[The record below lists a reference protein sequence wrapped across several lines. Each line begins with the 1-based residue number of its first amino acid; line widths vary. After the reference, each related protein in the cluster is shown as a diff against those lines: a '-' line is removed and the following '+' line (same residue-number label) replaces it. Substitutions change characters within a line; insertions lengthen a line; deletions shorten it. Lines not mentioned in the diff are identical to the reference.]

1 VEEAKET
8 AGMTLEEQIGQTLVV
23 GFAGTTVSPEVAEL
37 IRDGHVGGII
47 LFARNVRDAE
57 QLRDLTGELQSVA
70 RAAGHRHPLL
80 MTIDEE
86 NGVVRRLGAGTTV
99 FPGNMALGATGSQE
113 LTREVARATGRE
125 LRALGVT
132 MNLAPVVDVNNNPA
146 NPVIGVRSFGEDPAE
161 VGRLGAAA
169 VRGYREAGM
178 LTALKHFPGHG
189 DTAVDSHL
197 ALPTIDYD
205 VERLERVELLPF
217 RAGIEA
223 GAEGVTVAHIAF
235 PRLAP
240 DGLPGTVAPAIVRG
254 LLRERL
260 GFEGVI
266 LSDCM
271 EMDAVARTIGVER
284 AAVLALRAGIDL
296 VFISHRH
303 DRQWAGV
310 RAIRAAVTEG
320 ALESETVRRAAE
332 RVARLKAHG
341 PSWDDLPAPGAP
353 LPSWVGGEAHQRL
366 AQDAYERAVT
376 LARND
381 EGLVPLRLGA
391 DERLLVVY
399 PRHESPL
406 WPDDVRHP
414 HGFFVESVRRRYPHA
429 DAVAMST
436 RPTAEERREILRLAT
451 GAGAVVVATM
461 NANLHKGQAEVV
473 RDLDAAGHRVVGVA
487 VYNPYDLL
495 AFPDLRTYMATYEY
509 TPPALEAATR
519 VLCGDITPRGHLPV
533 TLPGLYR
540 RGHGL

>member
-473 RDLDAAGHRVVGVA
+473 RDLDAAGHRVVGIA

-495 AFPDLRTYMATYEY
+495 AFPNLRTYMATYEY

-519 VLCGDITPRGHLPV
+519 VLCGEITPRGHLPV

>member
-1 VEEAKET
+1 
-8 AGMTLEEQIGQTLVV
+8 
-23 GFAGTTVSPEVAEL
+23 
-37 IRDGHVGGII
+37 
-47 LFARNVRDAE
+47 
-57 QLRDLTGELQSVA
+57 LRDLTGELQSVA

>member
-381 EGLVPLRLGA
+381 EGLVPLRRGA